1 MHLIGVL
8 LIAICPALIGNY
20 FAKLLSY
27 RRIALAQSV
36 ELVECMK
43 AEIRYSGKEIQQMI
57 HEFGKSS
64 QFQQLPFLKECDQKM
79 DQGEPFPSAWKTA
92 LEQSNQHFQ
101 QQDLEQIA
109 SLGRILGAS
118 DVEGQLS
125 SLELIS
131 QNLQH
136 YLQQSEEFAHSK
148 GKLYRS
154 LGILTGIAVAI
165 LVV

>member
-57 HEFGKSS
+57 HEFSKSS

-79 DQGEPFPSAWKTA
+79 EQGEPFPSAWKTA

-118 DVEGQLS
+118 DVALSKEGLGEILLS
-125 SLELIS
+125 EGAS
-131 QNLQH
+131 QNVLSP
-136 YLQQSEEFAHSK
+136 YGF
-148 GKLYRS
+148 
-154 LGILTGIAVAI
+154 IVATD
-165 LVV
+165 L